1 MESYQ
6 RMTRTIVVSLSLILM
21 SAVIASPVKA
31 EDFTGAVFTGADLYK
46 ACTDTNKTYQE
57 ICALWISGFL
67 AGV

>member
-1 MESYQ
+1 
-6 RMTRTIVVSLSLILM
+6 M